1 MSIEL
6 EHEPLAPRIAAL
18 LSSLRLRIRSYVWTE
33 GLAAI
38 VVALG
43 IAFWLSLAF
52 DWLFE
57 PPWQVR
63 AAMLVMTGVAVL
75 VVANRLIFSRVFRP
89 IDDTNLAVVL
99 ERRFRDYHD
108 SLLTTVELNT
118 QSAHRAGFNQQML
131 DDTRRQAVE
140 RSQQVRLNEVF
151 RMAPLLRTLIG
162 AAALSISVLVFAV
175 TAREAFATW
184 LDRVVLLNR
193 DLLWP
198 RANHVRVQGFPAN
211 RTLKMA
217 KGYDFEVSALAD
229 LTGRFKLP
237 DNVQIR
243 YHTGDGTRGRDNM
256 TAVGVAGPRDPDQK
270 YAYVFK
276 GVTSSIGFDVYGGDD
291 RDRDYHIEVV
301 ENPTISHMELAC
313 KYPEYTGRPANTVP
327 ASALVQLPQG
337 TEVTISCESN
347 KDLEQV
353 VITQMIGDKLTTFAD
368 LNLATAED
376 HRHFT
381 TPMLVLNEDT
391 TLLFELHDAD
401 GIRTRDPVRL
411 VLAARADD
419 VPVVAMR
426 LRGISNAITPQA
438 RLPVVGDA
446 HDDYGLSRLWFEYQL
461 EQSKSSNSRVIPAA
475 ESANGDTQPAD
486 AAAKPVVPGEQNFR
500 ASTIAADGRPRT
512 QVEIKP
518 TDDESLDIKR
528 LTEIS
533 DALHREGVKTPD
545 DLAQVKLPEAQSL
558 SAAIKTQE
566 QLDQLLA
573 FAPKVGQQLL
583 FTLKAADNCTLGPAP
598 NVGQGERYQLDIVP
612 PEQLLSML
620 EGRELMLHQQFEVI
634 YQEMLDSREALARID
649 FVSTDA
655 KKPDDAKGAEPGD
668 AARGN
673 GAEPGD
679 KASGEKGTDAND
691 PKRIAE
697 LRDLRVARA
706 IDNSDRSAHET
717 LTVADSFDDIR
728 EEMINNRVDTPEL
741 QNRLKNQIADPL
753 RHISVD
759 MFPDL
764 RQRLTQLR
772 QVLDN
777 PSAAPEKLQAAVEQS
792 DAILKEMK
800 AVLDK
805 MLELDTFNDVVEKLR
820 DIISA
825 QEQLNRHTQEK
836 QKDLTNKL
844 RGLQD

>member
-1 MSIEL
+1 MSVEIQQQ
-6 EHEPLAPRIAAL
+6 PLAPRIAAL
-18 LSSLRLRIRSYVWTE
+18 LSSLRLRIRGYVWTE

-38 VVALG
+38 VVTLG
-43 IAFWLSLAF
+43 LAFWLSLAF

-63 AAMLVMTGVAVL
+63 AAMLVVTGAAVL
-75 VVANRLIFSRVFRP
+75 AVANRLIFSRVFRP

-118 QSAHRAGFNQQML
+118 QSAHRTGFNQQML

-140 RSQQVRLNEVF
+140 RSQHVRLNEVF
-151 RMAPLLRTLIG
+151 RMGPLVRTLVG
-162 AAALSISVLVFAV
+162 AAALAVSILVFAV

-184 LDRVVLLNR
+184 VHRVVLLDR
-193 DLLWP
+193 DMLWP
-198 RANHVRVQGFPAN
+198 RANHVRVQGFPAD
-211 RTLKMA
+211 RTLKVA
-217 KGYDFEVSALAD
+217 KGFDFEVAALAD
-229 LTGRFKLP
+229 LTGKFKLP
-237 DNVQIR
+237 ENVQIR
-243 YHTGDGTRGRDNM
+243 YHTADGTRGRDNM

-301 ENPTISHMELAC
+301 DNPTISHMELAC

-337 TEVTISCESN
+337 TEVTISCETN

-353 VITQMIGDKLTTFAD
+353 VITQMVGDKLTTFAD
-368 LNLATAED
+368 LNLSTVGD

-381 TPMLVLNEDT
+381 TPMMVLNEDT

-411 VLAARADD
+411 VLAARADEI
-419 VPVVAMR
+419 PMVALR
-426 LRGISNAITPQA
+426 LRGISSAITPQA
-438 RLPVVGDA
+438 RLPVAGEA

-461 EQSKSSNSRVIPAA
+461 DQSKNANRRVIQTVEPAPTNSQTD
-475 ESANGDTQPAD
+475 ET
-486 AAAKPVVPGEQNFR
+486 AAKSTVPGEVDFR
-500 ASTIAADGRPRT
+500 ASITASDGRPRT

-518 TDDESLDIKR
+518 TDGEALDIKR
-528 LTEIS
+528 LAEIS
-533 DALHREGVKTPD
+533 DTLHREGVKTPD
-545 DLAQVKLPEAQSL
+545 DLAHVNLPEAQSL
-558 SAAIKTQE
+558 AAAIKTQE

-573 FAPKVGQQLL
+573 FTPKVGQQLL

-649 FVSTDA
+649 FVSSDA
-655 KKPDDAKGAEPGD
+655 KKLDDGKGAEPGD
-668 AARGN
+668 TDHPK

-679 KASGEKGTDAND
+679 KTNGDKGTDSSD
-691 PKRIAE
+691 PKRISE

-759 MFPDL
+759 MFPEL

-772 QVLDN
+772 QVLDK
-777 PSAAPEKLQAAVEQS
+777 PAAGPEKLQAAVEQS